1 MGAKDNFSLPYGNAV
16 RAQKEMAMRNWCD
29 FLSADSK
36 KMKLVAGHEMRTIM
50 SKFELVFN
58 SIMIFRLRRNHLAV
72 IQII

>member
-1 MGAKDNFSLPYGNAV
+1 
-16 RAQKEMAMRNWCD
+16 MRNWCD